1 MGWRRRGE
9 SKTLKLPTQE
19 AIALMQ
25 RKLATRRTVRSLP
38 QNTVNVKMLT
48 SHYAIASGNSPRT
61 TPSSHPVE
69 LRASSLNHQYKHHQW
84 TPFVPQFPQP
94 SIDLHYYPFRS
105 TPRSLLDPHMRCSCT
120 HVVLVTN
127 EESINLIQ
135 CMDKVL
141 VL

>member
-1 MGWRRRGE
+1 VNNYNKTACPKSGMEEKRGI
-9 SKTLKLPTQE
+9 KNFE
-19 AIALMQ
+19 ATHSGGDRAD
-25 RKLATRRTVRSLP
+25 AEEAGYTANS
-38 QNTVNVKMLT
+38 
-48 SHYAIASGNSPRT
+48 AIASGNSPRT

-69 LRASSLNHQYKHHQW
+69 LRASSLNHQYKHHES

-94 SIDLHYYPFRS
+94 SFDLHYYPFRS
-105 TPRSLLDPHMRCSCT
+105 TPRSLLDPHMRRSCT
-120 HVVLVTN
+120 HVVLVTH